1 MFGII
6 EWVFS
11 WFDYY
16 FNFIINIILD
26 LRLLVMRIEWVIR
39 YKRFLLF
46 VF

>member
-16 FNFIINIILD
+16 FNFIININ
-26 LRLLVMRIEWVIR
+26 
-39 YKRFLLF
+39 YFRFKIIGYENR
-46 VF
+46 VSD